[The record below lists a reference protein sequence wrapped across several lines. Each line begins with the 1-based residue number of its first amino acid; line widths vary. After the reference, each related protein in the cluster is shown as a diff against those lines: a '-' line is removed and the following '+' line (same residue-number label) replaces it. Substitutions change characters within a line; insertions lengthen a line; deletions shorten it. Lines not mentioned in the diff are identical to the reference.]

1 MANPKPLVPAGM
13 TSAQML
19 ILFIE
24 DDRLLRQSVTE
35 RLGRRGY
42 DVLGAESGEQG
53 LEMATGQSPPD
64 AVILDID
71 LPGIDGYETY
81 RRLQAIR
88 PSAPVIVCS
97 AHLTSETRR
106 LWVAMGLPEERLLG
120 KPCPFG
126 SLVAALGSAVAA

>member
-1 MANPKPLVPAGM
+1 M
-13 TSAQML
+13 TPDDMT

-24 DDRLLRQSVTE
+24 DDVLTRNTVTE

-53 LEMATGQSPPD
+53 LEMATALPSPN

-71 LPGIDGYETY
+71 LPGIDGFETY
-81 RRLQAIR
+81 RQLQVICPLAR
-88 PSAPVIVCS
+88 VIVCS
-97 AHLTSETRR
+97 AHLTQENKQ
-106 LWVAMGLPEERLLG
+106 LWLAMGLPEDRLIS

-126 SLVAALGSAVAA
+126 SLVAALGPAVAA

>member
-1 MANPKPLVPAGM
+1 MASDEM
-13 TSAQML
+13 T

-24 DDRLLRQSVTE
+24 DDLLTRNSVTE

-42 DVLGAESGEQG
+42 DVVGAESGEQG
-53 LEMATGQSPPD
+53 LEMAAALPSPD

-81 RRLQAIR
+81 RQLQAIC
-88 PSAPVIVCS
+88 PKAPVIVCS
-97 AHLTSETRR
+97 AHLTPENKR
-106 LWVAMGLPEERLLG
+106 LWLSMGLPAERLLA

-126 SLVAALGSAVAA
+126 DLVAALGSAVAA

>member
-1 MANPKPLVPAGM
+1 M
-13 TSAQML
+13 TSDEMT

-24 DDRLLRQSVTE
+24 DDPLTRYSVTE

-53 LEMATGQSPPD
+53 VQMATGRPPPD

-81 RRLQAIR
+81 RQLQAVC
-88 PSAPVIVCS
+88 PKAPVIVCS
-97 AHLTSETRR
+97 AHLTPENKR
-106 LWVAMGLPEERLLG
+106 LWLSMGLPAERLLA

-126 SLVAALGSAVAA
+126 DLVAALGTAAAA